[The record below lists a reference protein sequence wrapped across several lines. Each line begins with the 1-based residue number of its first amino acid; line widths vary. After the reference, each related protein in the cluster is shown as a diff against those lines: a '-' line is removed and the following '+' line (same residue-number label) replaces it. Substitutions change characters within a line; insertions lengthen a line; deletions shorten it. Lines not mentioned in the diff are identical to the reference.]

1 MKNSFNPKEIN
12 IMETRRATNNSTE
25 NESGNNNPQGKGKKE
40 HLEFEDLIKS
50 GSREGLKGKVLKEL
64 ESQFDCEFLAAEV
77 DIWGWSVQRSNAR
90 FYSGV
95 MDAVAIRVTGP
106 KPEVLVVDWKTTGK
120 TDVSYLRTWW
130 DKATNFSVPLYQCL
144 VYRELLAKHL
154 SNDLDVKV
162 GVMIVPYHQW
172 HPELLVPGLCLDF
185 TEMEEKGLL
194 TGLKKY
200 RWCSQDSEVV
210 WSIKFP
216 GCKLFKKL
224 KILTELQCVDKSTE
238 LLKDGALLK
247 DVISDDATIG
257 VLREELGLLP
267 LKVTNEVEKEG
278 GKEIRVEGRDGGK
291 GGRGRERRANEVG
304 NGVSRSGGE
313 GGRLGLELGLGLVGL
328 GLVGLGLGLL
338 GLGLELGL
346 GLIGVGLGLELGLGL
361 VWLGLRVGVGSGFEL
376 GFLGLGLIG
385 VGLGLELGL
394 GLIGVG
400 LGLELGLGLVWLGL
414 RVEVGS
420 GFELG
425 FLGLGLGLGLG
436 LVLVLGLVGLGLW
449 SGVELGFLGL
459 RLGLGLELVLGLV
472 GLGLGLGLGL
482 ESGLG

>member
-1 MKNSFNPKEIN
+1 MKNLFNPNEIN
-12 IMETRRATNNSTE
+12 IMEKRRERTE

-130 DKATNFSVPLYQCL
+130 DKGTNFSVPLYQCL
-144 VYRELLAKHL
+144 VYREFLAKHL

-449 SGVELGFLGL
+449 SGFELGFLGL

>member
-1 MKNSFNPKEIN
+1 MDGKGRDVDYFVLRSYPISEQCLNNFVADCRSKGSEQSFCLLYSTTFTIKIHLFYIQFGEDKTKKDAVKNSFKPKEIN
-12 IMETRRATNNSTE
+12 IMEKRRERTE

-64 ESQFDCEFLAAEV
+64 ESQFDCEFLSAEV

-106 KPEVLVVDWKTTGK
+106 KPEVLVVDWKTYIAAK
-120 TDVSYLRTWW
+120 TDDSDLSTWW
-130 DKATNFSVPLYQCL
+130 KNATNFSVPLYQCL

-162 GVMIVPYHQW
+162 GVMIVPYHQS
-172 HPELLVPGLCLDF
+172 HPELLMPGLCVDF

-194 TGLKKY
+194 AGLKKY
-200 RWCSQDSEVV
+200 RWCCQDSEAVHT
-210 WSIKFP
+210 IKFP

-224 KILTELQCVDKSTE
+224 KILNELQCVDKSTE

-278 GKEIRVEGRDGGK
+278 EKEIRVEGRDGEDGVSGGK

-304 NGVSRSGGE
+304 NGVSRSGGG
-313 GGRLGLELGLGLVGL
+313 GGRLGLELGLGL
-328 GLVGLGLGLL
+328 
-338 GLGLELGL
+338 
-346 GLIGVGLGLELGLGL
+346 I
-361 VWLGLRVGVGSGFEL
+361 
-376 GFLGLGLIG
+376 
-385 VGLGLELGL
+385 
-394 GLIGVG
+394 
-400 LGLELGLGLVWLGL
+400 
-414 RVEVGS
+414 
-420 GFELG
+420 
-425 FLGLGLGLGLG
+425 GLGLGLGLG
-436 LVLVLGLVGLGLW
+436 LVNQG
-449 SGVELGFLGL
+449 
-459 RLGLGLELVLGLV
+459 
-472 GLGLGLGLGL
+472 
-482 ESGLG
+482 

>member
-1 MKNSFNPKEIN
+1 MKNSFNPNEIN
-12 IMETRRATNNSTE
+12 IMEKRRERTE

-144 VYRELLAKHL
+144 VYRELFAKHL

-449 SGVELGFLGL
+449 SGFELGFLGL

>member
-1 MKNSFNPKEIN
+1 
-12 IMETRRATNNSTE
+12 METRRATNNSTE

-106 KPEVLVVDWKTTGK
+106 KPEVLVVDWKTTNAK
-120 TDVSYLRTWW
+120 TDVSDLSTWW

-162 GVMIVPYHQW
+162 GVMIVPYHQS
-172 HPELLVPGLCLDF
+172 HPELLKPGLCVDF

-194 TGLKKY
+194 MGLKKY
-200 RWCSQDSEVV
+200 RWCSQDSEVACT
-210 WSIKFP
+210 IKFP

-224 KILTELQCVDKSTE
+224 KILNELQCVDKSTE

-247 DVISDDATIG
+247 DIISDDATVG
-257 VLREELGLLP
+257 VLREELGLLL
-267 LKVTNEVEKEG
+267 LKVTNEVEKE
-278 GKEIRVEGRDGGK
+278 EEEEEEETRVEGRDGEDGVSGGK

-304 NGVSRSGGE
+304 DGVSRSGGE
-313 GGRLGLELGLGLVGL
+313 GEKLALELGLVLVWL
-328 GLVGLGLGLL
+328 GVGVGLGLGVRAGE
-338 GLGLELGL
+338 GLGS
-346 GLIGVGLGLELGLGL
+346 GLGL
-361 VWLGLRVGVGSGFEL
+361 VWLGV
-376 GFLGLGLIG
+376 
-385 VGLGLELGL
+385 
-394 GLIGVG
+394 
-400 LGLELGLGLVWLGL
+400 
-414 RVEVGS
+414 
-420 GFELG
+420 
-425 FLGLGLGLGLG
+425 GLGLGLGLG
-436 LVLVLGLVGLGLW
+436 SGLGLRVGVRLGVGVGVGVWVGSGLGLGFVGLGL
-449 SGVELGFLGL
+449 GVGVG
-459 RLGLGLELVLGLV
+459 LGLGSGFV

-482 ESGLG
+482 ELR